1 MSALE
6 GAKRHPQRVD
16 LAIATVLGAFN
27 VLALFAPRDYLEIDF
42 RDADALGVGLTLA
55 SCAAVALRGRW
66 PVPAFAVATAGS
78 LAVLALGYPQAFG
91 GVAALFTLYTVAARC
106 SLRTSIA
113 SGLAAWGVLFGVLI
127 FGPFEL
133 VVADW
138 FGNTLV
144 LTTGWALGRAVRA
157 QRERVAGLEER
168 NLALEAARESQTRAA
183 LTEER
188 NRIAR
193 EMHDIVAHSLTAMTV
208 QAAAAR
214 RLVRRDPD
222 SAEHVLDAVQGAGR
236 SALDELRRVLGV
248 LDPKD
253 GDDALPL
260 QPQPG
265 LADLPELVERVRATG
280 LDVSLEQ
287 EGEAVP
293 LDAGV
298 ALAAYRIVQESLTNA
313 LKHAGPAH
321 VVVRL
326 TWWPGRLDIS
336 VEDDGRGALTGD
348 APLGTGRGLTLL
360 RERAEVY
367 GGSVSAGPRTGGG
380 YALSATL
387 PTAGRRP

>member
-1 MSALE
+1 MFD
-6 GAKRHPQRVD
+6 GVRRHPVRAD
-16 LAIATVLGAFN
+16 IALAVVLASFN
-27 VLALFAPRDYLEIDF
+27 VLALFAPPEYLQVDF
-42 RDADALGVGLTLA
+42 RDGDVLGVGLTAA
-55 SCAAVALRGRW
+55 SCAAVAFRSRV
-66 PVPAFAVATAGS
+66 PVPAFAVATGGS

-91 GVAALFTLYTVAARC
+91 GVPALFTLYTVAARC

-113 SGLAAWGVLFGVLI
+113 AAVSAWCVLAAVLLL
-127 FGPFEL
+127 GPFDA
-133 VVADW
+133 VVGDW

-168 NLALEAARESQTRAA
+168 NRALEAARESQTRAA

-214 RLVRRDPD
+214 RVVRRDPD
-222 SAEHVLDAVQGAGR
+222 SAEHVLDAVQSAGR

-248 LDPKD
+248 LDP
-253 GDDALPL
+253 DDAVGAPPL
-260 QPQPG
+260 QPQPTI
-265 LADLPELVERVRATG
+265 ADLPELVERVRATG
-280 LDVSLEQ
+280 LEVSLEQ
-287 EGEAVP
+287 DGDVVP
-293 LDAGV
+293 LDPGV
-298 ALAAYRIVQESLTNA
+298 SLAAYRIVQESLTNA
-313 LKHAGPAH
+313 LKHAGPAR

-326 TWWPGRLDIS
+326 SWSAGRLDIS
-336 VEDDGRGALTGD
+336 VDDDGRGALPGTTGV
-348 APLGTGRGLTLL
+348 GTGRGLTLL

-380 YALSATL
+380 YSLAASL
-387 PTAGRRP
+387 PTAGQPS